1 MKDTTDTQKTNTKT
15 GWITGWLP
23 TMSGIFPVIS
33 TRLATEDILGG
44 WRVRWG
50 INRMNYI
57 IHPGLYAA
65 GKPDA
70 SSPVLVTANY
80 KLTFDSLRKHLA
92 GINTWVLV
100 LDTKGVNVW
109 CSAGKGT
116 FGTEELIGRIQ
127 SVNLATLVKHRTVI
141 LPQLAAPGVAAH
153 TVTARTGF
161 KVIYGPVRAADLP
174 KFLAKGLKAD
184 PGMRLVT
191 FPFKERIAVIPVEL
205 VMSWKVALG
214 ALVLHLLS
222 RLIAGGNILSWSTIT
237 EFLPYIGSILV
248 GAAMIPALLPFIPG
262 RSFAVKGWLLGTTA
276 VLIFNWLNG
285 EQTISAH
292 AARLLILPA
301 ISAFLALNFTG
312 CTTYT
317 SLSGVKKEMRIALPL
332 LIASASSGIVL
343 QLYSAWRIQ

>member
-23 TMSGIFPVIS
+23 TMSGVFPVIS

-50 INRMNYI
+50 INRMNYR

-191 FPFKERIAVIPVEL
+191 FPFKERHRCNPCGTGHVVEGCPRRTRSSSPITAYCRWQYPL
-205 VMSWKVALG
+205 MVNYYRVSSLYWLYSCRGCNDPRLTALY
-214 ALVLHLLS
+214 S
-222 RLIAGGNILSWSTIT
+222 RKIICCQGLAPGNYGS
-237 EFLPYIGSILV
+237 PYLQLAQRRTDHIGSC
-248 GAAMIPALLPFIPG
+248 GPAPHF
-262 RSFAVKGWLLGTTA
+262 TC
-276 VLIFNWLNG
+276 
-285 EQTISAH
+285 
-292 AARLLILPA
+292 
-301 ISAFLALNFTG
+301 NF
-312 CTTYT
+312 
-317 SLSGVKKEMRIALPL
+317 SLSGP
-332 LIASASSGIVL
+332 
-343 QLYSAWRIQ
+343 